1 MRNKLYL
8 FLITFLLS
16 KNNFAQYA
24 SKQLSSFAV
33 HPSIAI
39 KDSTKKHSP
48 HKASLYSAL
57 LPGLGQAYNKKYWKI
72 PIVYAGLGGFGYFI
86 LKNRKEMKLRQHELN
101 IRFDNDTNTKPQ
113 YQYRNIT
120 NEQLKAERNLFRT
133 NRDYSIVGFALFYVI
148 NIIDATV
155 DAHFYKFNI
164 DKPLAAR
171 KQKNWNIYSSRFNG
185 RNTYG
190 LSFNF

>member
-1 MRNKLYL
+1 MM
-8 FLITFLLS
+8 TS
-16 KNNFAQYA
+16 KSVFAQYA
-24 SKQLSSFAV
+24 HNNNRSFSI
-33 HPSIAI
+33 HPSITI
-39 KDSTKKHSP
+39 SDSTKKHSP
-48 HKASLYSAL
+48 HKASLYSAI
-57 LPGLGQAYNKKYWKI
+57 LPGLGQAYNKKYWKV
-72 PIVYAGLGGFGYFI
+72 PIIYAGLGSFGYFI
-86 LKNRKEMKLRQHELN
+86 FKNRKEMKLRQHELN
-101 IRFDNDTNTKPQ
+101 IRYDNDTNTRPQ

-120 NEQLKAERNLFRT
+120 NDQLKAERNLFRT

-164 DKPLAAR
+164 DKPLASH
-171 KQKNWNIYSSRFNG
+171 KQKNWNIYSSRING

>member
-1 MRNKLYL
+1 MKISFL
-8 FLITFLLS
+8 FLIISIFLS
-16 KNNFAQYA
+16 NSIKAQYA
-24 SKQLSSFAV
+24 SKHFNNFALN
-33 HPSIAI
+33 PSITAN
-39 KDSTKKHSP
+39 DSNKKHSP
-48 HKASLYSAL
+48 HKASLYSAI
-57 LPGLGQAYNKKYWKI
+57 LPGLGQAYNKKYWKV
-72 PIVYAGLGGFGYFI
+72 PIVYAGLGSFGYFI

-101 IRFDNDTNTKPQ
+101 IRFDNDTNTRPQ

-120 NEQLKAERNLFRT
+120 SDQLKAERNLFRT

-164 DKPLAAR
+164 DKPLAAQ